1 MENSVVYIATDRLY
15 AGRLRLH
22 GGFNYM
28 PNMERMAQYGTLY
41 KNATATAG
49 STIMTHSSEW
59 TGKYT
64 ALLHDGVPFK
74 EREYLNFL
82 PEQDSVFHDFLER
95 GFDVHIVL
103 VENVAKKPTT
113 TNGKITAFAPGYD
126 SFRPA
131 WNLWPRKQT

>member
-1 MENSVVYIATDRLY
+1 MYIATDRLY

-22 GGFNYM
+22 DGFNYM
-28 PNMERMAQYGTLY
+28 PSMERMAQYGTLY

-64 ALLHDGVPFK
+64 ADLHRGVPFK

-82 PEQDSVFHDFLER
+82 PEQDSVFHDFIEM
-95 GFDVHIVL
+95 V
-103 VENVAKKPTT
+103 
-113 TNGKITAFAPGYD
+113 
-126 SFRPA
+126 
-131 WNLWPRKQT
+131 